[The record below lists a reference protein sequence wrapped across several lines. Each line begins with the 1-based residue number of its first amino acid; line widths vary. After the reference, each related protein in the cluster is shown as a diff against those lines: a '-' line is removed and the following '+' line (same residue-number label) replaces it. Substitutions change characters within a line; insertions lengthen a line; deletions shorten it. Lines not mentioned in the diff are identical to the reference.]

1 MKTLEI
7 AMNSPARTRPQGSFH
22 EGGNTIRTLLVSVVG
37 LLPVGVVSGMMLM
50 QILGVWAY

>member
-1 MKTLEI
+1 
-7 AMNSPARTRPQGSFH
+7 MNRPARTHPQGSFH

-50 QILGVWAY
+50 QILGVWTY